1 MDDAEVSVTCP
12 KNALMLLMGK
22 NIEAFTKAAKIKGD
36 SELLEMLVNSLNQL
50 DAASFA
56 GFNIVEP

>member
-1 MDDAEVSVTCP
+1 MTCP
-12 KNALMLLMGK
+12 KNALMLLMSK
-22 NIEAFTKAAKIKGD
+22 NMEAFSKAAKIKGD
-36 SELLEMLVNSLNQL
+36 SELLELLMNSLNQL